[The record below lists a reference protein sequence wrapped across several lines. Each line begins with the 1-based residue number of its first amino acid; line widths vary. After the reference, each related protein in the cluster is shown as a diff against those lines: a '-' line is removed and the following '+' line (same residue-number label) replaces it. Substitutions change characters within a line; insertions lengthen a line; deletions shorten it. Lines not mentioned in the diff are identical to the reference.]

1 MTARPEEPIKGGRR
15 AGRPRLSQPR
25 VAEMIADEL
34 RVRIVNGQLEDG
46 SILGRQ
52 EDLVQEFGVSL
63 PSLREAMRI
72 LETEG
77 LISVRRGNIGGAVV
91 HRPTT
96 HGAAFMLG
104 LVLQANKVVVGDLAA
119 ALGVVEPSC
128 AELCARHPTR
138 RAIAA
143 RLDELSRRAAEHLE
157 DGAVFTPVAREFHDE
172 LARSCGNET
181 LRQVV
186 GTLESLWSDYES
198 HWAEAS
204 SRAGEY
210 PTMEERQ
217 AVLAAHAAITDA
229 IRRGDPATA
238 ERASRRHLDAAQRLL
253 LDVAGD
259 QPLSVYPGA
268 RRIRLGEL
276 RDISR
281 VTT

>member
-1 MTARPEEPIKGGRR
+1 MTARPEESINDRRR
-15 AGRPRLSQPR
+15 AGRPKLSQPR

-34 RVRIVNGQLEDG
+34 RVRIVSGQLEDG

-96 HGAAFMLG
+96 QGAAFMLG
-104 LVLQANKVVVGDLAA
+104 LVLQANKVVVGDLAT
-119 ALGVVEPSC
+119 ALGVVEPTC
-128 AELCARHPTR
+128 AAMCARHPSH

-143 RLDELSRRAAEHLE
+143 RLHELTRRAAAQLE
-157 DGAVFTPVAREFHDE
+157 VGAVFTPVAREFHDE

-198 HWAEAS
+198 HWAHAS
-204 SRAGEY
+204 SRTGAY
-210 PTMEERQ
+210 PTVEERRS
-217 AVLAAHAAITDA
+217 VLAAHDAITEA
-229 IRRGDPATA
+229 IRRGDAATA
-238 ERASRRHLDAAQRLL
+238 ERASRRHLDATQRLL
-253 LDVAGD
+253 LNAVGD
-259 QPLSVYPGA
+259 QPLSVYPAA
-268 RRIRLGEL
+268 RRIRLGAL

-281 VTT
+281 VKT